1 MSDSWDRN
9 SEACPSAARQE
20 GKKQEVR
27 EKARGGG
34 GGRRCSDCNIV
45 SVDTSLAYLRMNCLR
60 RKSCL
65 LRLRTS
71 LLHRRTATRS
81 KVHC

>member
-27 EKARGGG
+27 EKARGRG

-45 SVDTSLAYLRMNCLR
+45 SVDY
-60 RKSCL
+60 KP
-65 LRLRTS
+65 RLPPYE
-71 LLHRRTATRS
+71 LPPP
-81 KVHC
+81 